1 MCVYFNFTMNYA
13 PLAGANSLK
22 DHKHVDNSLYYYM
35 SALRDLPVAR
45 FLHNKNK
52 KNAFAM
58 QYHYYMRIIA
68 I

>member
-45 FLHNKNK
+45 FLHNKN
-52 KNAFAM
+52 
-58 QYHYYMRIIA
+58 
-68 I
+68 

>member
-1 MCVYFNFTMNYA
+1 MCVYFNLTMNYA
-13 PLAGANSLK
+13 PLAGVNSLK
-22 DHKHVDNSLYYYM
+22 DHKHGDNSLCYYM

-45 FLHNKNK
+45 FLHNKK

-68 I
+68 M